1 MGKNENKRIEAL
13 NRLGILDSPPESRF
27 DRLVELAAQLL
38 DVPIA
43 LVSMVDTDRQWFKAR
58 VGIDAAE
65 TARDIS
71 FCSHAVEGGPG
82 AVFVVEDATADARF
96 ADNPLVTGDPNIRF
110 YAGCVVS
117 DPSGFAV
124 GTICAIDRRP
134 RVLTSGQQRSL
145 VHLGQMVEE
154 ELARAAEVEWF
165 ASVAE
170 SERRRTMILETMSEG
185 VILQAADGTIVEWNS
200 AAERV
205 LGLAKADLVGLNVL
219 DPFWSAVRVDGSP
232 WPGED
237 FPVMEAIRTK
247 RPVDGALMG
256 LRHEKDGGETTWL
269 SINARPVFGA
279 DGSVAHG
286 LTVFADV
293 TSEVDH
299 LEQRRGIEA
308 ELARSERLA
317 SVSLDSL
324 EQGVILTDAE
334 GLIDRMNPAARSILG
349 YTSDEVGTSL
359 SDSPWN
365 VTDEFGVPLALED
378 RPVLRARAT
387 GCTVS
392 DAVIGVTRRDGHR
405 VLLRMSCVPDADGR
419 DGVLIAF
426 TDVTERYRAEQ
437 VLDATFETAPV
448 GLALLDEE
456 RRVVRCNS
464 SFADQAGGSAEE
476 LIGRSVSDLFAP
488 TEDDDATAGEGG
500 VGGDGS
506 QSERRVQ
513 RADGAELWVRSYSA
527 TIEEIDPPIAI
538 AATVDVT
545 RERRMLNE
553 LARYGRLFHYAEDL
567 VTVIDASGSVMFASP
582 SSARLAASCGGDGS
596 DFFAMIHSHDR
607 ALVES
612 QVMTLGDGGDQ
623 TGPFTYRVV
632 DEDAVTHYIECV
644 AVNLL
649 DEPEVAGI
657 VVTGRD
663 VTERHLL
670 SKQLEHQAR
679 HDALT
684 GLGNRRLLDEALT
697 MALDRCARDQTRVG
711 ACYIDLDGFKA
722 VNDRLGHAVGDQLLK
737 AVADV
742 ITGAVRRSDVAV
754 RIGGD
759 EFVLLMHGVGD
770 GRGMIEVAHRIR
782 DAVVAL
788 DLDGVQVGA
797 SFGLALSVARDTP
810 QSLLHRADSSL
821 YRAKRERRSQIDVAD
836 VVGSSAPLQ

>member
-1 MGKNENKRIEAL
+1 MGEYENNRIEAL
-13 NRLGILDSPPESRF
+13 RRLGILDSAPEERF
-27 DRLVELAAQLL
+27 DRLVELAAEIL

-43 LVSMVDTDRQWFKAR
+43 LVSLVDTDRQWFKAR
-58 VGIDAAE
+58 LGIDEAE

-71 FCSHAVEGGPG
+71 FCSHAIDDGPG
-82 AVFVVEDATADARF
+82 SVLVVEDASVDARF
-96 ADNPLVTGDPNIRF
+96 ADNPLVTGDHHIRF

-117 DPSGFAV
+117 DPKGFAV
-124 GTICAIDRRP
+124 GTICAIDSRP
-134 RVLTSGQQRSL
+134 RVLTPGQRRSL
-145 VHLGQMVEE
+145 VHLGKMVEE
-154 ELARAAEVEWF
+154 ELARAEEIERFTTVT
-165 ASVAE
+165 E

-185 VILQAADGTIVEWNS
+185 VVLQSAEGEILEWNS

-205 LGLAKADLVGLNVL
+205 LGLTTSDLDGLSVL

-232 WPGED
+232 WPPET

-247 RPVDGALMG
+247 RPVHGSLMG
-256 LRHEKDGGETTWL
+256 LSHEKVGGEVRWL
-269 SINARPVFGA
+269 SINARPVFDA
-279 DGSVAHG
+279 DGSVTHG
-286 LTVFADV
+286 LTVFADM

-299 LEQRRGIEA
+299 LEQRRGIEDK
-308 ELARSERLA
+308 LAQSERLA

-324 EQGVILTDAE
+324 EQGVILTDADGYIE
-334 GLIDRMNPAARSILG
+334 RMNPAARRIMG
-349 YTSDEVGTSL
+349 YSSDEVGKLIGDPTW
-359 SDSPWN
+359 D
-365 VTDEFGVPLALED
+365 VTDEFGVPLTPDE
-378 RPVLRARAT
+378 RPVVRARST
-387 GCTVS
+387 GETIS
-392 DAVIGVTRRDGHR
+392 DAVIGLTRRDGNR
-405 VLLRMSCVPDADGR
+405 VLLRLSVVPDADGKG
-419 DGVLIAF
+419 GVLIAF
-426 TDVTERYRAEQ
+426 TDVTERHRAEQ

-456 RRVVRCNS
+456 HRVVRCNS
-464 SFADQAGGSAEE
+464 SFADQAGGSADE
-476 LIGRSVSDLFAP
+476 LIGRQVSQILETNFV
-488 TEDDDATAGEGG
+488 EDEATPLVDEN
-500 VGGDGS
+500 S
-506 QSERRVQ
+506 SSERRVL
-513 RADGAELWVRSYSA
+513 RVDGVESWVRSYSA
-527 TIEEIDPPIAI
+527 TIADTDPPVTI
-538 AATVDVT
+538 AAIVDVT
-545 RERRMLNE
+545 SERRMLNE

-567 VTVIDASGSVMFASP
+567 VTVIDSSGSVLFASP
-582 SSARLAASCGGDGS
+582 SSARLAASCGGDRS

-612 QVMTLGDGGDQ
+612 QVMALVDGGDQ

-663 VTERHLL
+663 VTDRHLL

-697 MALDRCARDQTRVG
+697 MALDRCARDRTRVG
-711 ACYIDLDGFKA
+711 ACYIDLDGFKSI
-722 VNDRLGHAVGDQLLK
+722 NDRRGHAVGDQLLK

-782 DAVVAL
+782 NAVVEL
-788 DLDGVQVGA
+788 DIDGVRVGA
-797 SFGLALSVARDTP
+797 SFGLALSVAGDTP

-821 YRAKRERRSQIDVAD
+821 YRAKRVRSSQIDVAD
-836 VVGSSAPLQ
+836 VVGSAAPLQ